1 VLAGF
6 LGLLAVLAVG
16 HALVTGVHRRRRDF
30 AVLRTLGFVGRQVA
44 ATVAWQASTLAVV
57 GLVLGVPLGLV
68 AGRWTW
74 AVVAEGVGVAT
85 DPAVPVVALLI
96 AAPATLLV
104 ANAVAVV
111 PGRIAARTRPAVV
124 LRAE

>member
-1 VLAGF
+1 
-6 LGLLAVLAVG
+6 
-16 HALVTGVHRRRRDF
+16 
-30 AVLRTLGFVGRQVA
+30 
-44 ATVAWQASTLAVV
+44 
-57 GLVLGVPLGLV
+57 
-68 AGRWTW
+68 
-74 AVVAEGVGVAT
+74 VVAEGVGVAT